1 MAAMKNTQEFLSER
15 TTLGSPTC
23 RWENNIEVHLKEL
36 VCGSI
41 DCIKVTRYVV
51 L

>member
-1 MAAMKNTQEFLSER
+1 MTLMKNTQEFLSER
-15 TTLGSPTC
+15 TTLGSPNC
-23 RWENNIEVHLKEL
+23 RWENNTKIYLKEL

-41 DCIKVTRYVV
+41 DWIKVTQYVV